1 MKNKL
6 EDVRNHRVL
15 AMEALNQEGVDA
27 AGTKAAVDRAKA
39 MSNVANSYIESVKVE
54 IEAFQVAQDCG
65 MLPASVAQPQIQE
78 PAIKRLGMGRPA

>member
-6 EDVRNHRVL
+6 EDVRNHLVL
-15 AMEALNQEGVDA
+15 AMEALNVEGVDP

-65 MLPASVAQPQIQE
+65 MLPASVAAPVLQE
-78 PAIKRLGMGRPA
+78 RVPRVLGMRRPA

>member
-6 EDVRNHRVL
+6 EDVRNHLVL

-65 MLPASVAQPQIQE
+65 MLPASVAQPVLHE
-78 PAIKRLGMGRPA
+78 ATPKALGTGRRS